1 MKNLR
6 KWLLC
11 VIAAV
16 SLTVTACEGD
26 AAANASVAADVA
38 HAAGNILGSLAEAA
52 ENSGAG
58 NSGGQGNK
66 TSSGRA
72 GNPSAT
78 GEFRLSDIPE
88 YTDSPYVAVNGNV
101 PYFTED
107 DLTDVSFESY
117 SDLDS
122 LGRCGVAYASVSTD
136 TMPTEKR
143 GSIGEVKPTG
153 WINAKYDFVDG
164 KYLYNRC
171 HLIGYQLTAENA
183 NEKNLITG
191 TRYLNVQGM
200 LPFENLTADYVKET
214 GNHVLY
220 RVTPIFE
227 GDNLLASGVLMEAE
241 SVEDDGDGVLFCV
254 YVYNVQPGVAI
265 DYATGDN
272 WLAEDGG
279 AGSAAAAGSGNSSAS
294 ENGANTSSGGKN
306 TSAGSS
312 GSTVSKTSDSE
323 SGTYILNTK
332 TMKFHRPD
340 CTSVEKIKAENK
352 EEYTGKRS
360 KLIEEGYEACKS
372 CKP

>member
-1 MKNLR
+1 MKHLR

-11 VIAAV
+11 VIAVV
-16 SLTVTACEGD
+16 SLTVTACGGD
-26 AAANASVAADVA
+26 AAAKASVAADVA

-66 TSSGRA
+66 TSSEMT
-72 GNPSAT
+72 GNASTT

-107 DLTDVSFESY
+107 DLTAVSFESY

-122 LGRCGVAYASVSTD
+122 LGRCGVAYASISTD

-191 TRYLNVQGM
+191 TRYLNVQ
-200 LPFENLTADYVKET
+200 
-214 GNHVLY
+214 
-220 RVTPIFE
+220 
-227 GDNLLASGVLMEAE
+227 
-241 SVEDDGDGVLFCV
+241 
-254 YVYNVQPGVAI
+254 
-265 DYATGDN
+265 
-272 WLAEDGG
+272 
-279 AGSAAAAGSGNSSAS
+279 
-294 ENGANTSSGGKN
+294 
-306 TSAGSS
+306 
-312 GSTVSKTSDSE
+312 
-323 SGTYILNTK
+323 
-332 TMKFHRPD
+332 
-340 CTSVEKIKAENK
+340 
-352 EEYTGKRS
+352 
-360 KLIEEGYEACKS
+360 
-372 CKP
+372 

>member
-1 MKNLR
+1 MKHLR

-58 NSGGQGNK
+58 NSSGQGNK
-66 TSSGRA
+66 TSMGMA

-107 DLTDVSFESY
+107 DLTDVSFERY

-143 GSIGEVKPTG
+143 GSIGEVKPTWG
-153 WINAKYDFVDG
+153 INAQYGFVDG
-164 KYLYNRC
+164 KYVYNRC

-279 AGSAAAAGSGNSSAS
+279 AKSAAAAGSGNSSAS
-294 ENGANTSSGGKN
+294 ENGANTFSGGKN